1 MTRGSVLSRFRTP
14 LLIGMAALACA
25 FTLSGCGKKKPELSI
40 DERPVELVY
49 DTGAAD
55 LDGHHWTTAIDY
67 FHEIERNYPYSEWAR
82 RAVLMTAF
90 AHYEA
95 NDYEDAVGD
104 ADRFISLYPGNASAP
119 YAYYLKAI
127 CYFEQITDVGR
138 DQATTE
144 QALSTLRE
152 VVRRFPNSQYASD
165 ATLKIDMVNDQLAG
179 KEMNIGR
186 WYLRQGETLAAIGRF
201 KVVIDR
207 FQTTSHTPEALF
219 RLVEAYLTLGLF
231 EEAKRNAAVLGFNYP
246 GDPWYSDAY
255 SLMSGKGLRPEV
267 VPTARGKHGMVV
279 PAIHFPKVPNLL
291 KIPKL

>member
-1 MTRGSVLSRFRTP
+1 
-14 LLIGMAALACA
+14 MAALACA
-25 FTLSGCGKKKPELSI
+25 VTLSGCGKKKPELSI
-40 DERPVELVY
+40 DERPVELIY
-49 DTGAAD
+49 NTGAEQM
-55 LDGHHWTTAIDY
+55 DGHHWSDAVDY
-67 FHEIERNYPYSEWAR
+67 FHEVERNYPYSEWAR

-95 NDYEDAVGD
+95 NGYEEAVGD

-144 QALSTLRE
+144 QALANLRE
-152 VVRRFPNSQYASD
+152 VVRRFPTSPYAAD
-165 ATLKIDMVNDQLAG
+165 ARLKIDMVNDQLAG
-179 KEMNIGR
+179 KEMTIGR
-186 WYLRQGETLAAIGRF
+186 WYLRQDQPLAAIGRF
-201 KVVIDR
+201 KTVIDR
-207 FQTTSHTPEALF
+207 YQTTSHAPEALF
-219 RLVEAYLTLGLF
+219 RMVEADLTIGLF
-231 EEAKRNAAVLGFNYP
+231 DDAKRNAAVLGFNYP

-255 SLMSGKGLRPEV
+255 DLMSGKGLRPQV
-267 VPTARGKHGMVV
+267 TPTAHKHGVII